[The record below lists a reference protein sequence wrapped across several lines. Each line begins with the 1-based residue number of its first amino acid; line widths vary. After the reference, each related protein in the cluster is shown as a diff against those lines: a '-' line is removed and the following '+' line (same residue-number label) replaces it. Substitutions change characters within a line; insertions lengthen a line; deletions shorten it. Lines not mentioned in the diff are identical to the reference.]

1 MQIPIHPKL
10 ITLLLTSVF
19 FSVLYIFLDDNNF
32 SGVNF
37 VKETIKKEVIKKK
50 IKSEIQKQPD
60 EVVEIMSTIDD
71 SAQNRYMQYIPA
83 AKTDVAIADATKEI
97 AHEVKIDD
105 DDVAETINVSTFQHM
120 FNRVY
125 FSLNTSCL
133 LGYGD
138 IYPVTNIAKSIAI
151 LQALTTVSI
160 IVF

>member
-1 MQIPIHPKL
+1 
-10 ITLLLTSVF
+10 
-19 FSVLYIFLDDNNF
+19 
-32 SGVNF
+32 
-37 VKETIKKEVIKKK
+37 
-50 IKSEIQKQPD
+50 
-60 EVVEIMSTIDD
+60 
-71 SAQNRYMQYIPA
+71 MQYIPA

-120 FNRVY
+120 FDRVY